1 MENND
6 LIHENPNNNGSINK
20 NNKGASFITLDT
32 PGFLVSDIKL
42 NTIEFNT
49 LENIETNNNNNN
61 IQPEQ
66 ELSME
71 TNIEPINQTID
82 EIEDAI
88 DEFGS
93 NLYSSNNINN
103 DEEVN
108 IEVPVDTA
116 SSAVEIQNQQINN
129 ELINNP
135 SSIFNIPLISNE
147 VASSTTITTNN
158 NETSNQTDNSALNSK
173 DIAEMAI
180 AGVASTATPIVNN
193 EQNID
198 FFSFDFS
205 TIKEETT
212 QFEETS
218 VSTSTI
224 NNNDDFGFA
233 SVIRPSDKEEIIPEQ
248 NDRIELTKF
257 LEPKENLIKN
267 PDEVNENDNNVIRI
281 NDDSASN
288 TYRNKNNIIKYSL
301 YAFYVLL
308 FFLVIGFGYKIYK
321 NKTDFSLTRNEIIL
335 AINSTYQAE
344 IVSNSKLQDNKKYQW
359 SSSNNDI
366 VQVDENGLI
375 TSISGGEAII
385 TVQKANNKKTL
396 KVTTVEIAI
405 ESITFKKNLITLKV
419 GEEQTLEPIINND
432 ESIVIDLLWESSDNE
447 VVSVDQNGHIV
458 ALSEG
463 SAFIYV
469 YDEISGL
476 GGEIAIDVEP
486 TKEDNKNNDDK
497 NNTNDKDKDKDKE
510 DNKKIPVTK
519 IALNK
524 SDTIMQV
531 GEYIIVSAVVRPANA
546 TDKKVT
552 WSTSN
557 SKVATVSSSGKIVA
571 KKAGTATITATTS
584 NGKKAEI
591 KITVTEKFI
600 NVTSISL
607 NKENATLNVGE
618 SVSLSATVLPK
629 DASNKGIIWSSSDES
644 VATVKDGKVTAKKAG
659 TTTITA
665 TSKDGNKKAV
675 CTITVKEKEII
686 AVTDISLDK
695 TEINLEVGDTSKLTA
710 TILPKDAT
718 YTDVSWSTSDASV
731 ATVENGKIT
740 AKGAGTTTI
749 TATSNNGK
757 TATCK
762 VTVTEKVIEATGVSL
777 NEKQI
782 TLKVGETFQL
792 VATIK
797 PDNVSN
803 KTLTWTSSK
812 SSYASVENGLVT
824 AKKAGNT
831 VITVKTANGKK
842 ATCSII
848 IEEEQTTEPEPEP
861 TPETQPEG

>member
-32 PGFLVSDIKL
+32 PGFLVSDNLKL

-49 LENIETNNNNNN
+49 LENIETNNN

-71 TNIEPINQTID
+71 TNIEPVNQTID
-82 EIEDAI
+82 DIEEAI
-88 DEFGS
+88 DEFGGS
-93 NLYSSNNINN
+93 HNSSTV
-103 DEEVN
+103 EEER
-108 IEVPVDTA
+108 IEVPVDTS

-147 VASSTTITTNN
+147 VASSTTVTTDN

-205 TIKEETT
+205 TVKEETT
-212 QFEETS
+212 QFEEAS

-233 SVIRPSDKEEIIPEQ
+233 SVIRPSDKEEIISEQ

-375 TSISGGEAII
+375 TSISGGEAVI

-432 ESIVIDLLWESSDNE
+432 ESIVIDLFWESSDNE

-510 DNKKIPVTK
+510 DNKKITVTK

-718 YTDVSWSTSDASV
+718 YSDVSWSTSDASV

-803 KTLTWTSSK
+803 KNLTWTSSK

>member
-32 PGFLVSDIKL
+32 PGFLVSDNLKL

-49 LENIETNNNNNN
+49 LENIETNNN

-82 EIEDAI
+82 DIEEAI
-88 DEFGS
+88 DEFGGS
-93 NLYSSNNINN
+93 HNSSTV
-103 DEEVN
+103 EEER
-108 IEVPVDTA
+108 IEVPVDTS

-147 VASSTTITTNN
+147 VASSTTVTTDN

-205 TIKEETT
+205 TVKEETT
-212 QFEETS
+212 QFEEAS

-233 SVIRPSDKEEIIPEQ
+233 SVIRPSDKEEIISEQ

-375 TSISGGEAII
+375 TSISGGEAVI

-432 ESIVIDLLWESSDNE
+432 ESIVIDLFWESSDNE

-510 DNKKIPVTK
+510 DNKKITVTK

-718 YTDVSWSTSDASV
+718 YSDVSWSTSDASV

-803 KTLTWTSSK
+803 KNLTWTSSK